1 MLLFVFSV
9 LPLWESESLPVQNN
23 NDWHLTQELSQDELD
38 YWCDMLNLNNEQDLQ
53 QLEAYQHE
61 LIGLGKEIVNQ
72 RNQNTKIFVDSDNMV
87 TYRIFSSD
95 IHYKTINGEWN
106 DFDLAIRDFEQTSGL
121 SYVQDKYDYG
131 CDDNTLRSYFKNDYT
146 ESNSIVVSVEE
157 IDFGWTPTEM
167 AYFDFESNRYNI
179 LNPVSFKPV
188 ITNNK
193 ILYPETYPSISE
205 LYTVSEHTLKHDVI
219 IESFQDQAPESAS
232 ITGLAHTGVLK
243 PSENMIMIIDGINYP
258 NDGKTYFGQ
267 DIILKATEN
276 LHNDE
281 LVGIHLPKPFAYELN
296 DMREQINCEYQI
308 KYTDHGYEISIV
320 TPYDWLAN
328 PARHFPV
335 VVDPS
340 FEVSFIYDPDEIN
353 SHDTFISYGN
363 ADNVDDNFGNDKDM
377 IIGGN
382 YLNDSALIKF
392 NISSLPDSSID
403 FHDAIMTLRSSSYP
417 GFDTQASYIA
427 IFNMEQDWL
436 EGTGSIMTP
445 GTDGATWN
453 GPRGT
458 GSTWVDGPGGT
469 YADAFINRT
478 LVDDTN
484 KDYTFDLSDLLRGSS
499 GWRKKPETNYG
510 IYVRYEQPE
519 LFANRFKSF
528 WSSKSETPAFRPKL
542 DVKFLNSPPT
552 VKPLKKYLWNED
564 EDSSITI
571 IDLDDH
577 FSDADHDKLNIT
589 LWNGSGWGQKFES
602 TIFTATLLNY
612 GNPTQPEYYCII
624 NLNLNR
630 FGTQKITFNA
640 TDRISYVESEIEIE
654 IKSINDQPTL
664 KPIGD
669 LEAIEDDYLYVPLEV
684 IEVENQKVFWDTN
697 VSNYGSQ
704 NYMENLWIDPDP
716 DEPNNNYKKQLV
728 FLPDNSNVPEI
739 KVSIIVRDEK
749 HTQNQPSR
757 DWENIT
763 ITVENVNDVP
773 VLTKVDYTVVLT
785 MEELTLS
792 VKQNELKSFFVQ
804 AYDDDIENGDEIEFD
819 SDTEQTDNFT
829 ITELT
834 GADVPV
840 DFRGANRKVVRVD
853 FIPNNDH
860 VGEFNVILSVED
872 TNEASDEITLKFN
885 VKNKNDKPVIKSHIP
900 RNNAQFTNRD
910 NINFSCVVDDPD
922 FDVPLEIYDEKL
934 NVTWYNNVSGKL
946 EKLGYGTEVKYKN
959 FKAGEYKIEIL
970 ARDKGNLEA
979 RQIFTLKILKSI
991 TLENQVDRSY
1001 KDNSSYDD
1009 IEYSYNTKT
1018 KKFTISQGIFGEIDL
1033 VRLFSYFEDEN
1044 LVIRLR
1050 FYENLTPPV
1059 DFKIRIYLVNIYH
1072 HENDPDYDVEWTAT
1086 FYDKILYTPGENFY
1100 FGYFTEEDGRFDQNN
1115 LNEFVIEYPLADL
1128 EEGVDG
1134 RFTPIDGKFEIFALV
1149 KSDQKEYVN
1158 DVVVENFR
1166 YDSIGYGSAF
1176 APPPP
1181 SGKEKKDGDEADF
1194 GLISIGI
1201 IIIVVVII
1209 LVVVFL
1215 LFKRRKKDE
1224 DTTVIDFSKAR
1235 APGPGQAGVPTQQQI
1250 PQMFMSPFEQ
1260 QFKRPPM
1267 PPQPGQPGMG
1277 MGGMGA
1283 GGMPQMQQQ
1292 QQMPMQQQQV
1302 PQPQPTPPPTQPGS
1316 VPTPTPTAPTPTK
1329 PGQPPQA

>member
-1 MLLFVFSV
+1 MRIRFFAIFVILLFVFSV
-9 LPLWESESLPVQNN
+9 LPLWQSESLPADIRT
-23 NDWHLTQELSQDELD
+23 DWKSTPEMSELSQVKLD
-38 YWCDMLNLNNEQDLQ
+38 KWCDMLNLFNEPDIQ
-53 QLEAYQHE
+53 QLKAYQQE
-61 LIGLGKEIVNQ
+61 LVGLGKELVDQ
-72 RNQNTKIFVDSDNMV
+72 RSQNTKIFVNSDNII
-87 TYRIFSSD
+87 TYRIYSSD
-95 IHYKTINGEWN
+95 IHYQTMDKDWN
-106 DFDLAIRDFEQTSGL
+106 DFDLAIRDFKQQPGL
-121 SYVQDKYDYG
+121 IENPNQFNYG
-131 CDDNTLRSYFKNDYT
+131 CVDNTLRSYFKEDYL
-146 ESNSIVVSVEE
+146 ESNSIVVSVKNIE
-157 IDFGWTPTEM
+157 IGWTPTEIS
-167 AYFDFESNRYNI
+167 YSGSDSSRYNI
-179 LNPVSFKPV
+179 INPVGFKPV
-188 ITNNK
+188 INNNK

-205 LYTVSEHTLKHDVI
+205 LYTVSEHTLKHDI
-219 IESFQDQAPESAS
+219 ILESFRDLAPEGAS
-232 ITGLAHTGVLK
+232 ITGFAYSGVLE
-243 PSENMIMIIDGINYP
+243 PSENMVTVIDGIEQP
-258 NDGKTYFGQ
+258 NDGNYYFGQ
-267 DIILKATEN
+267 DIILKTSQM
-276 LHNDE
+276 NDNNE
-281 LVGIHLPKPFAYELN
+281 MIGVHLPKPFAYELN
-296 DMREQINCEYQI
+296 NKMEQIDCEYKI
-308 KYTDHGYEISIV
+308 RHSDLGYEISIV
-320 TPYDWLAN
+320 TPYTWLVDQN
-328 PARHFPV
+328 RDFPV
-335 VVDPS
+335 VIDPS
-340 FEVSFIYDPDEIN
+340 FEVSFIYNPDEIN
-353 SHDTFISYGN
+353 SMDTYISYGN
-363 ADNVDDNFGNDKDM
+363 GDNADENYGNDKELLV
-377 IIGGN
+377 GGN
-382 YLNDSALIKF
+382 YINDSALIMF

-427 IFNMEQDWL
+427 IYNMEQDWL

-445 GTDGATWN
+445 TSNGATWN

-458 GSTWVDGPGGT
+458 GSSWVDGPGGT

-478 LVDDTN
+478 KVDDTN

-499 GWRKKPETNYG
+499 GWRKKPSTNYG

-552 VKPLKKYLWNED
+552 VKPLKKYVWNED
-564 EDSSITI
+564 EEPSVSI
-571 IDLDDH
+571 IDLKDH
-577 FSDADHDKLNIT
+577 FEDVDHDKLNIT
-589 LWNGSGWGQKFES
+589 LWNGSSWGQKFDCS
-602 TIFTATLLNY
+602 IFTATLLNY
-612 GNPTQPEYYCII
+612 GNPTTPEYYCVI
-624 NLNLNR
+624 NLKQDK

-654 IKSINDQPTL
+654 IKSVNDKPVL

-669 LEAIEDDYLYVPLEV
+669 LEAIEDEYLYVPLEV

-697 VSNYGSQ
+697 VSNYGST

-728 FLPDNSNVPEI
+728 YLPDNSNVPEI
-739 KVSIIVRDEK
+739 KVSIMVRDEK

-763 ITVENVNDVP
+763 ITVENVNDIP

-792 VKQNELKSFFVQ
+792 VKQNDLKSFYVQ
-804 AYDDDIENGDEIEFD
+804 AYDDDIENGDEIKFD
-819 SDTEQTDNFT
+819 SDTEPNDNFT

-834 GADVPV
+834 GLEVPV

-860 VGEFNVILSVED
+860 VGEFDVILSVED
-872 TNEASDEITLKFN
+872 TNEAKDEITLKFN
-885 VKNKNDKPVIKSHIP
+885 VKNKNDNPIIKSHIP
-900 RNNAQFTNRD
+900 KHNAQFTNRD
-910 NINFSCVVDDPD
+910 YINFSCVVDDPD

-934 NVTWYNNVSGKL
+934 NVTWYNNISGKL
-946 EKLGYGTEVKYKN
+946 ETLGYGTEVKYKK
-959 FKAGEYKIEIL
+959 FKAGDYNIEIL

-979 RQIFTLKILKSI
+979 RKKFSLKILKSI
-991 TLENQVDRSY
+991 TLENKVDRSY

-1033 VRLFSYFEDEN
+1033 VRLFSYYEDEN

-1072 HENDPDYDVEWTAT
+1072 HETDPDYSVEWTAT
-1086 FYDKILYTPGENFY
+1086 FYDKVLYTPGENFY
-1100 FGYFTEEDGRFDQNN
+1100 YGYFTEQDGRFDQNN
-1115 LNEFVIEYPLADL
+1115 LNEFVIEYPLANL
-1128 EEGVDG
+1128 EEGVEG

-1181 SGKEKKDGDEADF
+1181 SGKKKKDDEGMDY
-1194 GLISIGI
+1194 GLISIGA
-1201 IIIVVVII
+1201 IIVVVI
-1209 LVVVFL
+1209 VVLIIVFL
-1215 LFKRRKKDE
+1215 FMKRRKKDE
-1224 DTTVIDFSKAR
+1224 DTTVIDFSQAR
-1235 APGPGQAGVPTQQQI
+1235 APGPGGAPTQQQI

-1267 PPQPGQPGMG
+1267 PPQQGQPGMG
-1277 MGGMGA
+1277 GMGMGA
-1283 GGMPQMQQQ
+1283 GGVP
-1292 QQMPMQQQQV
+1292 QQMPT
-1302 PQPQPTPPPTQPGS
+1302 PTAPPPTQPGT
-1316 VPTPTPTAPTPTK
+1316 VPTPTSTPPPSK
-1329 PGQPPQA
+1329 PGQPPQQ